1 MNDMS
6 KEMCPNGGKH
16 EFSYLIN
23 IYGIVCKKCG
33 RGQLRDAK
41 DILGDDYSIDNN
53 RSSSKSE
60 AEG

>member
-1 MNDMS
+1 
-6 KEMCPNGGKH
+6 MCPNGGKH
-16 EFSYLIN
+16 EFSYLSN
-23 IYGIVCKKCG
+23 IYGIVRKKCG

-60 AEG
+60 ADG